1 VTTRIIISLLLINF
15 KSPTLKPHFNQ
26 QKFQSINMN
35 RFTNIALLSILASSQ
50 AFAPAGT
57 TSTRP
62 PTNLAALNDNDDN
75 AMVDRRTFGGI
86 FSSAAAVVAGSAIL
100 PEISNAAITSQPTG
114 RPRKVLN
121 KKGARTYFKG
131 KITVKDAAV
140 PSEILES
147 TNTALILTAR
157 PKNPA
162 KIPPEVL
169 ASTRGSIPSVFTA
182 IIPKPTL
189 DGKQTFTL
197 TANDITPEGDFGLS
211 GDPYWWADEPE
222 WEISARVDTDGA
234 LNTLDPSDLV
244 GRTIT
249 SQIGE
254 DKADEAVVCVDL
266 TKRGFL
272 GSRDQRRETV

>member
-1 VTTRIIISLLLINF
+1 MNQFTSIVLVSL
-15 KSPTLKPHFNQ
+15 
-26 QKFQSINMN
+26 
-35 RFTNIALLSILASSQ
+35 LASSQ
-50 AFAPAGT
+50 AFAPTGTLTKSAT
-57 TSTRP
+57 TS
-62 PTNLAALNDNDDN
+62 LAASGNNDNN
-75 AMVDRRTFGGI
+75 NVVDRKTFGSL
-86 FSSAAAVVAGSAIL
+86 FSSAAAAVAGSALL
-100 PEISNAAITSQPTG
+100 PDASNAAVTSQPTG

-121 KKGARTYFKG
+121 KRGARTYFKG
-131 KITVKDAAV
+131 KITVKDASI
-140 PSEILES
+140 PSEILGS
-147 TNTALILTAR
+147 SNTALILTAR

-197 TANDITPEGDFGLS
+197 TSNDITPEGDFGLS

-234 LNTLDPSDLV
+234 FNTLDPSDLV

-249 SQIGE
+249 SQVGE
-254 DKADEAVVCVDL
+254 DKADEAIVCVDL
-266 TKRGFL
+266 TKRGFF
-272 GSRDQRRETV
+272 GSRDQRLEAV